1 MGPSRF
7 PAPRITTTGSFSSL
21 AKHLNFDTLL
31 SRRVWERPS
40 GSFGHVVP
48 HNEAYYG
55 IPERITRIRRGSSVP
70 FVDTRTA

>member
-7 PAPRITTTGSFSSL
+7 PALRITTTGSFSSL

-48 HNEAYYG
+48 HNEAY
-55 IPERITRIRRGSSVP
+55 
-70 FVDTRTA
+70 